1 MIMNAMHQI
10 VKETFYQL
18 TLQKDIY
25 TLFLNKLRS
34 RAEKFKQIKSQ
45 LKKEFVLIKQAK
57 ASAF

>member
-45 LKKEFVLIKQAK
+45 LKKNLY
-57 ASAF
+57 